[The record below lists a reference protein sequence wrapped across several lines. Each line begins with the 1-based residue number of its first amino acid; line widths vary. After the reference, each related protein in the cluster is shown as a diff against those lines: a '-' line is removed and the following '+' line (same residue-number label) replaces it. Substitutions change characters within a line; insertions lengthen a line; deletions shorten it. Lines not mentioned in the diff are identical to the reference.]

1 MGWIPG
7 DAMDQAFKTL
17 ADAIAGIGNI
27 ATWQSVGVISAA
39 GTLAMAIL
47 QLIKDLTP
55 IRRGYQRQWLRK
67 WIAQHASD
75 FNNTLKAAAIRSD
88 ALPQAAPAQAE
99 FLLIELATGGDD
111 RAFYELAIEQMV
123 AQMNAAVQITLDYP
137 AKYRELLVVLSEGA
151 DISDVAAVVNQSPE
165 GKTRKATPTK
175 DYLEARTRVGHRIQ
189 RNLDAVQI
197 ALGSRWQFWMQTM
210 AVILSILVLEAGV
223 LMVVGPN
230 PSAMLLAVPVG
241 VLGGYLAPVAR
252 DLVAALQTLR
262 K

>member
-1 MGWIPG
+1 M
-7 DAMDQAFKTL
+7 QNAFGAL
-17 ADAIAGIGNI
+17 ADAITGIGNI
-27 ATWQSVGVISAA
+27 ATWQSVGVITAA

-55 IRRGYQRQWLRK
+55 VRRGYQRAWLAK
-67 WIAQHASD
+67 WIARHVHD
-75 FNNTLKAAAIRSD
+75 YNAARGAMRS
-88 ALPQAAPAQAE
+88 LPQASPRE
-99 FLLIELATGGDD
+99 TERLLIELATGGDD

-137 AKYRELLVVLSEGA
+137 KKYSELLIVLSEGA
-151 DISDVAAVVNQSPE
+151 DVQDVAAVVNQSPE
-165 GKTRKATPTK
+165 GSKAKKTQPSK

-197 ALGSRWQFWMQTM
+197 ALGSAWQFWMQST
-210 AVILSILVLEAGV
+210 AVILSVLVLECGV
-223 LMVVGPN
+223 LQTVGWN
-230 PSAMLLAVPVG
+230 TNAMLLAVPVG
-241 VLGGYLAPVAR
+241 IISGYLAPVAR